1 MHKTHNDN
9 TLSLLCALLN
19 SQGASYMQIRARETS
34 LEKYPFRS
42 AAAFMALPQRP
53 AGVSLLIPPAH
64 TLQYCSSL
72 KFFGASLNWMVL
84 NIWIENFI
92 TRL

>member
-34 LEKYPFRS
+34 LENYPFHS
-42 AAAFMALPQRP
+42 TAAFMTLPQRP
-53 AGVSLLIPPAH
+53 EGCVGVNFNSTRTHSA
-64 TLQYCSSL
+64 QYCSSSKL
-72 KFFGASLNWMVL
+72 FGESLN
-84 NIWIENFI
+84 
-92 TRL
+92 